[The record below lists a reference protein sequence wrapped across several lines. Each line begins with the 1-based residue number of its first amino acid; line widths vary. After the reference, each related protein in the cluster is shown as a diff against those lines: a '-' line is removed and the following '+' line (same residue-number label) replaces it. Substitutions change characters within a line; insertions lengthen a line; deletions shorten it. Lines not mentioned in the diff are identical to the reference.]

1 MATVWALGVASVAL
15 AQNAVVK
22 PTSSPLAAASASAGP
37 GASAQPTHLWSRGL
51 HTRIYA
57 EPRKSKQWIGYIRP
71 GESAK
76 LRDPNPRR
84 GPGCHQGFVAIE
96 PYGYVCLDR
105 QVTLTPGD
113 RYAYAMELL
122 APRPEPL
129 PFDYA
134 LSNGAPMYRR
144 LPSPEE
150 WEKAERFL
158 GPAGSFKP
166 LSWGNRGHEQLAEVR
181 RIPAGQ
187 EIPHFLLD
195 GGSASR
201 AKPLGLVR
209 RQIPLGSMLSYV
221 YAIEHEGRA
230 FLVSA
235 DGTVVPAD
243 RVRPFRESTFHGV
256 ELGRDG
262 NLPLAWIRS
271 QPRPKYRR
279 NPDGSFA
286 PTAMRWRVRSWIE
299 LEPGMDPVTHAGRT
313 YLPTRDR
320 DRGRILWILK
330 DDATLAERRD
340 QLPWGVA
347 DQDKWIIISITRGT
361 LVAYEGRR
369 PVFTTLA
376 SPGAGGVPI
385 KGRDPVK
392 MSTTPL
398 GIYRITFKH
407 VATTMSPEQGEN
419 RSFWIADVPYTQ
431 YFNAPFALHVA
442 YWHENF
448 GQGMSAGCVNVSP
461 RDGKWLFDWTGPEV
475 PPGWAGAA
483 PSKLTGPATFV
494 VVTR

>member
-1 MATVWALGVASVAL
+1 LARATLAAAELDPLLLWCEAASVRGARLMATVWALGVASVAL

-243 RVRPFRESTFHGV
+243 RVRPFRESTFRSRAPSTAAIRMGHLRRPRCGGGCDPGSSSSRV
-256 ELGRDG
+256 
-262 NLPLAWIRS
+262 WIPS
-271 QPRPKYRR
+271 
-279 NPDGSFA
+279 
-286 PTAMRWRVRSWIE
+286 
-299 LEPGMDPVTHAGRT
+299 
-313 YLPTRDR
+313 PTRGGPTCR
-320 DRGRILWILK
+320 R
-330 DDATLAERRD
+330 ATAT
-340 QLPWGVA
+340 A
-347 DQDKWIIISITRGT
+347 
-361 LVAYEGRR
+361 
-369 PVFTTLA
+369 
-376 SPGAGGVPI
+376 AGSCG
-385 KGRDPVK
+385 
-392 MSTTPL
+392 S
-398 GIYRITFKH
+398 
-407 VATTMSPEQGEN
+407 
-419 RSFWIADVPYTQ
+419 
-431 YFNAPFALHVA
+431 
-442 YWHENF
+442 
-448 GQGMSAGCVNVSP
+448 
-461 RDGKWLFDWTGPEV
+461 
-475 PPGWAGAA
+475 
-483 PSKLTGPATFV
+483 
-494 VVTR
+494 